1 MVDGA
6 VYGAVEEIE
15 FNAPVVLRAE
25 PTREGYTFSGWQGGV
40 ANMPAHD
47 VVISG
52 SFTVNTYRLT
62 YMVDGVEFAY
72 DSIAYG
78 ATITLRPAPAREGYT
93 FSGWSAAP
101 TTMPANDVVITGTF
115 TVNTYNLIY
124 KVDGEIY
131 SQNMVAYGTEL
142 IAIAAP
148 AEREGYTF
156 SGWSA
161 LPETM
166 PAHDVII
173 TGTFNINS
181 YNLIYMVDGEVYAT
195 QTLQYGA
202 AITLK
207 PEPTREGYT
216 FSGWS
221 TAPATMPAHDV
232 TVSGTFTIM
241 TFTVVFKDYDGTV
254 LSTQTVNYG
263 AAAVAPADPTREGYT
278 FAGWNQTFNY
288 VTSDLEIV
296 ARYTQNTVYT
306 VTFVDWNDAVIS
318 TQQVEEG
325 HAAIAPANPVRE
337 GYTFTGWDTDFSNV
351 MSNMTVKAQYT
362 INMYNVTFVAGS
374 WTRTFPLPYGT
385 DLAVLEQQV
394 ISLIGGRQI
403 INTDSIYTLV
413 GWSPEL
419 APVTANVTYTAV
431 YEAVARQYLIV
442 FLNGTDTLYTDSVD
456 YGQVP
461 VYEGEIPTKPSDEQ
475 YNYIFSGWDPEIV
488 AVSGDATY
496 SAVFEAQPIG
506 PETGIGRPQAEEE
519 KAVKFIMN
527 DKVYIRRGGR
537 IYSAQGQLVQ

>member
-1 MVDGA
+1 
-6 VYGAVEEIE
+6 
-15 FNAPVVLRAE
+15 
-25 PTREGYTFSGWQGGV
+25 
-40 ANMPAHD
+40 
-47 VVISG
+47 
-52 SFTVNTYRLT
+52 
-62 YMVDGVEFAY
+62 
-72 DSIAYG
+72 
-78 ATITLRPAPAREGYT
+78 
-93 FSGWSAAP
+93 
-101 TTMPANDVVITGTF
+101 
-115 TVNTYNLIY
+115 
-124 KVDGEIY
+124 
-131 SQNMVAYGTEL
+131 
-142 IAIAAP
+142 
-148 AEREGYTF
+148 
-156 SGWSA
+156 
-161 LPETM
+161 M

-475 YNYIFSGWDPEIV
+475 YNYIFSGWDPEIT
-488 AVSGDATY
+488 AVTGDATY
-496 SAVFEAQPIG
+496 SAVFEAQPIEPG
-506 PETGIGRPQAEEE
+506 TGIGRPQAEDE